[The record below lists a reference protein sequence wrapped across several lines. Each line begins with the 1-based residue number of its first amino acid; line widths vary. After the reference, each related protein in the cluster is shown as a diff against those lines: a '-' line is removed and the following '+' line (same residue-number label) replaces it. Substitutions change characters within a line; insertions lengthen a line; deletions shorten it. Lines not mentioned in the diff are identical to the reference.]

1 MSKVTQKPSKLT
13 PQQIQEQEIQGLLQA
28 PLQFGTNKT
37 LINVN
42 AQSSKLKSNKN
53 AIVNY
58 TLEQPIKLNIG
69 DKITL
74 IESFVEERGLSVDT
88 ISFEEDIEEE
98 IRFLYYQ
105 QGDLQNSL
113 SIAGEDPY
121 TGIGADQKWACS

>member
-88 ISFEEDIEEE
+88 ISFED
-98 IRFLYYQ
+98 
-105 QGDLQNSL
+105 
-113 SIAGEDPY
+113 A
-121 TGIGADQKWACS
+121 